1 MQQIPHQ
8 EDLIE
13 WDAHSIRSL
22 RRGLRLTQEALARE
36 IGTSVRTIAR
46 WESDSLPT
54 TPSLTAQGAL
64 DKMLDRDE

>member
-1 MQQIPHQ
+1 MQQIPQ
-8 EDLIE
+8 ELIE
-13 WDAHSIRSL
+13 WDSHSIRSL

-36 IGTSVRTIAR
+36 IGTSVRTVAR
-46 WESDSLPT
+46 WESETGS

>member
-1 MQQIPHQ
+1 MQQIPQ
-8 EDLIE
+8 ELIE

-46 WESDSLPT
+46 WESET
-54 TPSLTAQGAL
+54 G
-64 DKMLDRDE
+64 